1 MTHKALS
8 ERTTGQQAYG
18 TKGDSTMRKKDPEK
32 IIKDL
37 EDYRLDGDR
46 QRLLDEIDSYMDV
59 ESVDDNHATVKHAW
73 LGFVPDDQGIDRL
86 TCDLATWE
94 MQWDKQ
100 AGSWVVDGSEPEE
113 TYFEVDFTK
122 ELIPWKKI
130 RGLIC
135 RTDEECAQ
143 VIASSSRFEN
153 AFIAATASLD
163 EDEDD
168 IYSVVADPLLR
179 KALRPPEE

>member
-1 MTHKALS
+1 
-8 ERTTGQQAYG
+8 
-18 TKGDSTMRKKDPEK
+18 MRKKDPDK

-37 EDYRLDGDR
+37 EDYRIDGDR

-59 ESVDDNHATVKHAW
+59 ESVSDTHATVKHAW
-73 LGFVPDDQGIDRL
+73 LGFAVDRKGVDRL

-100 AGSWVVDGSEPEE
+100 TACWEVDGWEPEE

-122 ELIPWKKI
+122 ERIPWKKI

-143 VIASSSRFEN
+143 VIALSSRFEN
-153 AFIAATASLD
+153 EFVAATAKLPA
-163 EDEDD
+163 DEDD
-168 IYSVVADPLLR
+168 IYSVVADPILR
-179 KALRPPEE
+179 KALKPGDE